1 MHSCRQP
8 SRTSSWPCCR
18 KSVTHSFAPQK
29 PPPKARPALLHLATS
44 RPDNTHTDPSTETAE
59 DPFAELETYNDN
71 FVDRFF
77 IGYFAKKM
85 SQQLGGIPYEP
96 GYDGFVELSK
106 QIMEG
111 RNSKQQ
117 QQAVLGVLDALL
129 PPDAPTTFRKIFPF
143 KQWTAE
149 LNAAITQKFFTWLV
163 GPLEV
168 QEAEIEYKG
177 ETKTWRSGVQIK
189 KCRYLEQS
197 GCKGMCIN
205 MCKIPTQTFFTET
218 FGLPLTMKPDFED
231 LSCEM
236 VFGEAPPPIYLD
248 EVYNEPCFTKNC
260 VLADRDPNLPC
271 PKVDTQRRK
280 TLREAGML

>member
-1 MHSCRQP
+1 MQSCRQP
-8 SRTSSWPCCR
+8 GPTSSRPRCC
-18 KSVTHSFAPQK
+18 KSVRHSFAPQK
-29 PPPKARPALLHLATS
+29 APPNVRPTLLHLATR
-44 RPDNTHTDPSTETAE
+44 RPENTHTNPSTETTE
-59 DPFAELETYNDN
+59 DPFAELETYDDN

-85 SQQLGGIPYEP
+85 SQQLGGVPYEP

-111 RNSKQQ
+111 RTSKQQ

-149 LNAAITQKFFTWLV
+149 LNAAITQKFFAWLV

-177 ETKTWRSGVQIK
+177 EKKIWKSGVQIK

-218 FGLPLTMKPDFED
+218 FGLPLTMKPDFAD

-236 VFGEAPPPIYLD
+236 VFGEAPPPIHLD

>member
-1 MHSCRQP
+1 MQSCRQP
-8 SRTSSWPCCR
+8 NHTSSRPRCF
-18 KSVTHSFAPQK
+18 KSERHSFAPQK
-29 PPPKARPALLHLATS
+29 PPPKARPAVLQLATR
-44 RPDNTHTDPSTETAE
+44 RPEHTHTNPSTKTSE

-71 FVDRFF
+71 FLDRFF

-85 SQQLGGIPYEP
+85 SQQLGGVPYEP

-129 PPDAPTTFRKIFPF
+129 PPNAPTTFRKIFPL

-149 LNAAITQKFFTWLV
+149 LNAAITQKFFAWLV

-177 ETKTWRSGVQIK
+177 EKKTWKSGVQIK

-205 MCKIPTQTFFTET
+205 MCKVSFAYFPPSYRSTIPSTQPDCAALAVGNESMLLFY
-218 FGLPLTMKPDFED
+218 GLIDCWRPAFPGFVKWYHVT
-231 LSCEM
+231 SCHGA
-236 VFGEAPPPIYLD
+236 FL
-248 EVYNEPCFTKNC
+248 
-260 VLADRDPNLPC
+260 LP
-271 PKVDTQRRK
+271 VTA
-280 TLREAGML
+280 L